1 MQWKF
6 AGKKFYFA
14 VWCSSY
20 TKKMLVLIYHSR
32 EFLHTARSLWTRF
45 KSIFEC
51 HQYIHVPH
59 LGIWSQIW
67 SINSLNF
74 HLKSFRLIFSP
85 DFNSWKKKKKLWWF
99 HIQFCVIPC
108 KFYFFKKKMPFS
120 HFKNIYYISVKQGYF
135 FYNWWIFWWLWLLF
149 NELFYIC
156 RKRNVTKMCTLSSKF
171 FKNSMKI
178 PAWL

>member
-1 MQWKF
+1 
-6 AGKKFYFA
+6 
-14 VWCSSY
+14 
-20 TKKMLVLIYHSR
+20 MLVLIYHSR

-85 DFNSWKKKKKLWWF
+85 DFNSWKKKKKNYDDFTFNFVSFHVNFTFLKKKCHF
-99 HIQFCVIPC
+99 HISKTFITSVLNKVIFSTIDESFDDYDSC
-108 KFYFFKKKMPFS
+108 SMNCSIYAEKEMLLKCAHYLQNSLKIQWKFLHDYKRFFLVCWAG
-120 HFKNIYYISVKQGYF
+120 KNRYIQC
-135 FYNWWIFWWLWLLF
+135 I
-149 NELFYIC
+149 
-156 RKRNVTKMCTLSSKF
+156 
-171 FKNSMKI
+171 
-178 PAWL
+178 